1 MLFHWFRKKINV
13 NSKWFHRVW
22 KKLILIPKYKW
33 FYQFRLITRNLTSIY
48 KKKDIKLYIHWN
60 GSSKK
65 KTCWE
70 ILFSKV
76 STPIF
81 KMRHRLKQFTKRCR
95 FLKRRFVE
103 NNISFVENVILI
115 LKKRYI
121 FLKISPLK
129 KRLVKKIIL

>member
-1 MLFHWFRKKINV
+1 MGPLR
-13 NSKWFHRVW
+13 R
-22 KKLILIPKYKW
+22 
-33 FYQFRLITRNLTSIY
+33 RLVE
-48 KKKDIKLYIHWN
+48 K
-60 GSSKK
+60 
-65 KTCWE
+65 